1 MLCAFDG
8 SGNNL
13 CLDWL
18 IVRHVVALHHGG
30 DAIHAIPTKA
40 AHQIVLKREIKLG
53 LTRISLTTR
62 TATELIINTSAF
74 VTLGAYNAQTSCV
87 KYVLT
92 LFLANL
98 ICGSLCVCTLLSCC
112 LFRIDTLLTKQI
124 FGQNIRISAKQNIRT
139 TAGHVRCNGNGTFST
154 RLCNNL
160 CFSLMELCIQ
170 NTVRNA
176 LLFKKARNTL

>member
-1 MLCAFDG
+1 MLRPFDG

-18 IVRHVVALHHGG
+18 IIRHIIALHHSG
-30 DAIHAIPTKA
+30 DTIHAIPTKT
-40 AHQIVLKREIKLG
+40 AHQIILKREIKLG
-53 LTRISLTTR
+53 LAGVSLTTR

-74 VTLGAYNAQTSCV
+74 VTLGTYNTQTSCI

-98 ICGSLCVCTLLSCC
+98 ICGSFCICELLSRC
-112 LFRIDTLLTKQI
+112 LFRIDALLTKQI
-124 FGQNIRISAKQNIRT
+124 FGQNIRISTKQNIRT
-139 TAGHVRCNGNGTFST
+139 AAGHVRRNGNGTFST
-154 RLCNNL
+154 RLRNNL
-160 CFSLMELCIQ
+160 CFSLMELCVQ

-176 LLFKKARNTL
+176 LLFEKARNTL